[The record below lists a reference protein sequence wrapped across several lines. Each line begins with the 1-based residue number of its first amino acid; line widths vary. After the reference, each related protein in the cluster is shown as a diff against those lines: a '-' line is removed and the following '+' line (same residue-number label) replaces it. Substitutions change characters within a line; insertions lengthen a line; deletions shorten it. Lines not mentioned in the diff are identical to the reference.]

1 MSTDPPNSGCA
12 CPECTCRCPS
22 DSAFERDGKR
32 FCSQACA
39 DLHPDGQP
47 CPAADCHCERS
58 VKLGERSVS
67 DSKLDEAVE
76 ETFPASDPIS
86 P

>member
-1 MSTDPPNSGCA
+1 MNHATTNLPCA
-12 CPECTCRCPS
+12 CPDCSCHVAEDTRYQ
-22 DSAFERDGKR
+22 RDGKAY
-32 FCSQACA
+32 CSQACA
-39 DLHPDGQP
+39 DLHPAGQP
-47 CPAADCHCERS
+47 CPSDTCHCERGIA
-58 VKLGERSVS
+58 LEERSIS